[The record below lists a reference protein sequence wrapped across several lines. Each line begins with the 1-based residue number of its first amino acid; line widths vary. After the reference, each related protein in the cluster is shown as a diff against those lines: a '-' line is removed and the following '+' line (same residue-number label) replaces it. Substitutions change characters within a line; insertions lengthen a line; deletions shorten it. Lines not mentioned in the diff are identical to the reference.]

1 MKITVI
7 AVGTRGDVQPLIA
20 IASGLHRAGHTV
32 RFATEAI
39 FSDVLQKAGLEFYQ
53 LSGDSERFHAGPA
66 GVAFRESLD
75 RSPFHFRRFWKSFV
89 AIGFRKHL
97 REIAEPCRDAEAI
110 VCLPYLN
117 IGATLAEL
125 FDVPCFVAGMIPVP
139 AFPTGDFPYPF
150 FSGAKPNMASDA
162 NLRTWRRALPL
173 MRISDDSV
181 QEWRQQTLGLPRQ
194 SFTES
199 YHATRK
205 LPHLFGFSQVL
216 VPKPQDWN
224 QDQTITGFWHLQP
237 TTNFTA
243 PTDLQEFINAG
254 DAPVLVGFGSHVGRE
269 PQRLTKLVAEALALA
284 GRRGILVTGWG
295 ALKNAD
301 LGESIF
307 STPGVPYDWLLPRV
321 SAAVHHGG
329 SGTIGACLRAGVPQV
344 VTPFGYDQ
352 TFWGHRIAALGLGSN
367 PIQAKTMTATELA
380 SAIEL
385 STGSDAIRNQARE
398 VGIRVSGEDGVASAV
413 KAIEDYLARTKV
425 ATVSTDP
432 ELAMSGNGLAE

>member
-20 IASGLHRAGHTV
+20 LASGLHLAGHTV

-39 FSDVLQKAGLEFYQ
+39 FADVLRKAGLEFYQ

-75 RSPFHFRRFWKSFV
+75 RSPFHFRRFWKAFV

-97 REIAEPCRDAEAI
+97 REIVEPCRDAEAI

-125 FDVPCFVAGMIPVP
+125 LRVPCFVAGMIPVP
-139 AFPTGDFPYPF
+139 AFPTGEFPYPF

-181 QEWRQQTLGLPRQ
+181 QEWREQTLGLPRQ
-194 SFTES
+194 SFVES
-199 YHATRK
+199 YQATRR

-216 VPKPQDWN
+216 VPKPQNWDE
-224 QDQTITGFWHLQP
+224 DQSITGFWHLP
-237 TTNFTA
+237 PSTTFTA
-243 PTDLQEFINAG
+243 STDLQEFLDAG
-254 DAPVLVGFGSHVGRE
+254 EAPVLVGFGSHVGRE

-295 ALKNAD
+295 ALKNVN
-301 LGESIF
+301 LGKSVF

-329 SGTIGACLRAGVPQV
+329 SGTIGACLRAGVPQI

-367 PIQAKTMTATELA
+367 PIQAKTMTAIELS

-385 STGSDAIRNQARE
+385 VTGSDTIRSRAHD
-398 VGIRVSGEDGVASAV
+398 VGAQVSTEDGVATAV
-413 KAIEDYLARTKV
+413 KVIEAYLARRRLTMASLK
-425 ATVSTDP
+425 P
-432 ELAMSGNGLAE
+432 ELTAP

>member
-20 IASGLHRAGHTV
+20 LASGLHRAGHTV

-39 FSDVLQKAGLEFYQ
+39 FADVLRKAGLEFYQ

-75 RSPFHFRRFWKSFV
+75 RSPFHFRRFWKAFV

-97 REIAEPCRDAEAI
+97 REIVEPCRDAEAI

-125 FDVPCFVAGMIPVP
+125 LGVPCFVAGMIPVP
-139 AFPTGDFPYPF
+139 AFPTGEFPYPF

-181 QEWRQQTLGLPRQ
+181 QEWRDQTLGLPRQ
-194 SFTES
+194 SFVES
-199 YHATRK
+199 YQATRR

-216 VPKPQDWN
+216 VPKPQNWDE
-224 QDQTITGFWHLQP
+224 DQSITGFWHLP
-237 TTNFTA
+237 PSTTFTA
-243 PTDLQEFINAG
+243 PTDLQEFLDAG
-254 DAPVLVGFGSHVGRE
+254 EAPVLVGFGSHVGRE
-269 PQRLTKLVAEALALA
+269 PQRLTKLVAEALASA

-295 ALKNAD
+295 ALKNVD
-301 LGESIF
+301 LGKSVF

-329 SGTIGACLRAGVPQV
+329 SGTIGACLRAGVPQI

-367 PIQAKTMTATELA
+367 PIQARTMTAIELA

-385 STGSDAIRNQARE
+385 VTGSDTIRSQACR
-398 VGIRVSGEDGVASAV
+398 VGIQVSAEDGVATAV
-413 KAIEDYLARTKV
+413 KAIEAYLARR
-425 ATVSTDP
+425 TVTRASMNS
-432 ELAMSGNGLAE
+432 ELTAP